1 MEIPSLQH
9 TWTLKDNMFMG
20 SFRKTK
26 YCPLGES
33 QTKTW
38 NKGGS
43 HQFAKRIRDQI
54 VLLSLG
60 VFCLCRLC
68 PCSVQYINQKYHC
81 LQSNQWQTV
90 SESYARDGWCFG
102 DFMRWTKTFW
112 TLRRCNPQTE
122 ETNIFQFFG
131 ELWTNPLIH
140 PTCEYLYTS
149 RKP

>member
-68 PCSVQYINQKYHC
+68 PCSVQCINQKYHC

-90 SESYARDGWCFG
+90 SESYARDGWWMFWWLHALDQNVLNASTLQPSDWG
-102 DFMRWTKTFW
+102 NKHLPVFWWTVNQSAYPPNLW
-112 TLRRCNPQTE
+112 
-122 ETNIFQFFG
+122 IFVY
-131 ELWTNPLIH
+131 I
-140 PTCEYLYTS
+140 
-149 RKP
+149 